1 MQLTNGRQKIVL
13 AKALL
18 KGSAREKFTNIL
30 VEMEVDKEMAR
41 DDDDPEDD
49 EDMALEDRYQEAI
62 EKLGLDYFPSVHS
75 YRRQCNYL
83 RYHVFMMDMSLADF
97 KAELRRQNNF
107 LKYFPVPDD
116 REASEMLPSKAFT
129 TERD

>member
-62 EKLGLDYFPSVHS
+62 EKLGLDYFPSAHS
-75 YRRQCNYL
+75 CTDANATTYAT
-83 RYHVFMMDMSLADF
+83 MS
-97 KAELRRQNNF
+97 
-107 LKYFPVPDD
+107 
-116 REASEMLPSKAFT
+116 S
-129 TERD
+129 